1 MTQTA
6 EASPDTRA
14 LVATVRAFAQART
27 EVSMRLWILG
37 DGKERAE
44 LEALSLALG
53 LPQDPEMPGAIHFTG
68 WLSQADCAAR
78 LGGADVLV
86 LPSLLECGG
95 AVVLEAMALAKPVIV
110 TAWGGPLD
118 YLDAGCG
125 VLVEPRSQDAIV
137 DGFAAAMVE
146 LARSPSLRRR
156 LGAAGLERVRRDFDW
171 EVKVDRM
178 LDLYAR
184 CLSLGPLGAP
194 AEAVSNGPSIAGRE
208 ETTK

>member
-1 MTQTA
+1 
-6 EASPDTRA
+6 
-14 LVATVRAFAQART
+14 
-27 EVSMRLWILG
+27 
-37 DGKERAE
+37 
-44 LEALSLALG
+44 
-53 LPQDPEMPGAIHFTG
+53 
-68 WLSQADCAAR
+68 
-78 LGGADVLV
+78 LGGADALV

-125 VLVEPRSQDAIV
+125 VLVEPRSPDAIV
-137 DGFAAAMVE
+137 EGFAAAMVA

-184 CLSLGPLGAP
+184 CLSLGPVGAP
-194 AEAVSNGPSIAGRE
+194 AEAASNGPSIAGRE